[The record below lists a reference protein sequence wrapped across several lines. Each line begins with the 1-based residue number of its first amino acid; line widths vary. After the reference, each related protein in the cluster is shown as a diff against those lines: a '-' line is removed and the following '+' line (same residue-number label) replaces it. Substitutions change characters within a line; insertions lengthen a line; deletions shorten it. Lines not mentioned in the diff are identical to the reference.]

1 MAPREQ
7 LSEAA
12 LEATEEAVARELEHE
27 QTRLLESKREKMQR
41 LREKLWR
48 EEEAEALQL
57 HQQRERTLRYC
68 RPLAQPRW
76 PPWGCLGPSR
86 MTPPW
91 PRGRGGLPGQD
102 LCLSFFGKGL
112 ERHDSNGDGWYVL
125 RDYSDPCALC
135 LLMRSVLGTALMRCC
150 HQVYFVEFRI

>member
-1 MAPREQ
+1 MAGGGGGGPAASPAEREDTQ
-7 LSEAA
+7 VLPPPSP
-12 LEATEEAVARELEHE
+12 ATLATVG
-27 QTRLLESKREKMQR
+27 MPGP
-41 LREKLWR
+41 
-48 EEEAEALQL
+48 LQDDSS
-57 HQQRERTLRYC
+57 
-68 RPLAQPRW
+68 LAQ
-76 PPWGCLGPSR
+76 
-86 MTPPW
+86 
-91 PRGRGGLPGQD
+91 GRGGLPGQD